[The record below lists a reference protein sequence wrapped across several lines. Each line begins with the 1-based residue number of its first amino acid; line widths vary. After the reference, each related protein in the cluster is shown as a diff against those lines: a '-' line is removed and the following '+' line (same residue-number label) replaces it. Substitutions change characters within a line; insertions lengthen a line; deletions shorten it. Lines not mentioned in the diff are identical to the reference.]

1 MTENIVVVKCALSR
15 RNIATQ
21 SGDAFASV
29 TPHAALQRG
38 ITLDDMD
45 LPPLSYPFKLA
56 TSKFKL
62 FIY

>member
-15 RNIATQ
+15 RNVAIQ
-21 SGDAFASV
+21 SGDALASAAR
-29 TPHAALQRG
+29 HAALQRG
-38 ITLDDMD
+38 ITLDDLD

-62 FIY
+62 FIL